1 MQAENLLPTAEP
13 ESSHSIASPTPGAGL
28 CPQGWT
34 PQQTLRSVDIS
45 PQIPENLVYPPK
57 PGTQYVIIE
66 ATWEPT
72 SVSSSMEKLVLVAP
86 HAGYI
91 FIQTD
96 KTIYTPEQSG
106 TAPPGAL
113 GLGQVLTLIPFP
125 LVGPKFHLP
134 RRPSVQ
140 GSPPPLP
147 KILVTIPT
155 SSPNP
160 SPGSESSLLL
170 QFNTGCTP

>member
-1 MQAENLLPTAEP
+1 M
-13 ESSHSIASPTPGAGL
+13 
-28 CPQGWT
+28 
-34 PQQTLRSVDIS
+34 DIS

-66 ATWEPT
+66 ATWAPT

-106 TAPPGAL
+106 TAPPRGTWPGA
-113 GLGQVLTLIPFP
+113 GADSHPVSPCGPQV
-125 LVGPKFHLP
+125 
-134 RRPSVQ
+134 
-140 GSPPPLP
+140 PPPKVSFCPRL
-147 KILVTIPT
+147 
-155 SSPNP
+155 P
-160 SPGSESSLLL
+160 SPIAQDPGDYTHLLSK
-170 QFNTGCTP
+170 P